1 MYHSVTF
8 LSVCVLLQVLL
19 AHGAPVSVCNNAGE
33 NPCDVAAKARQPVI
47 AKLLESKMVLSVSL
61 N

>member
-1 MYHSVTF
+1 M
-8 LSVCVLLQVLL
+8 
-19 AHGAPVSVCNNAGE
+19 SVCNNAGE